1 MKPGLF
7 FFLFLASQL
16 GQASGQTITGSWYGR
31 ADVMMRG
38 ASSNYL
44 TEFILKQKGNEVEGL
59 FGYYFKN
66 SYQSFFVRGTYDQK
80 SREVNIGN
88 LPLIFYASS
97 TSGIECPMHFRGT
110 LMVSKVSS
118 TLKGIFYPS
127 SKYRYTCPQL
137 RVNMV
142 MDPNEKNQDS
152 VMRLATAASKFWQP
166 RPEDYVI
173 TTATGV
179 GSSSDSVPADSNQP
193 GTITKETNDA
203 LVSAFAQRTN
213 IYEKEIEVIDDSIR
227 VSFYDNGD
235 IDDDTISVFMNDKPV
250 LIKRGLTSRALNIYV
265 GLDSTKAV
273 NELSMFADNLGKF
286 PPNTALMVIYDGRN
300 RYELYLSASMK
311 HNATIRLRK
320 VKGQKL

>member
-1 MKPGLF
+1 MRLGLLL
-7 FFLFLASQL
+7 FLFVATQL
-16 GQASGQTITGSWYGR
+16 DRASGQTLTGSWYGR

-38 ASSNYL
+38 VASNYL

-66 SYQSFFVRGTYDQK
+66 SYQSFFVRGAYDKK
-80 SREVNIGN
+80 SREVVIKD

-97 TSGIECPMHFRGT
+97 TDGIECPMQFRGT

-118 TLKGIFYPS
+118 TLKGIFHPA

-152 VMRLATAASKFWQP
+152 AMRLATARTKFWQP

-179 GSSSDSVPADSNQP
+179 GSSAEAVPSDSNQP
-193 GTITKETNDA
+193 DKITKETTEA

-213 IYEKEIEVIDDSIR
+213 IYEKELEVIDDSIR

-235 IDDDTISVFMNDKPV
+235 IDDDTISVFMNEKPV
-250 LIKRGLTSRALNIYV
+250 LVKRGLTSRALNIYV